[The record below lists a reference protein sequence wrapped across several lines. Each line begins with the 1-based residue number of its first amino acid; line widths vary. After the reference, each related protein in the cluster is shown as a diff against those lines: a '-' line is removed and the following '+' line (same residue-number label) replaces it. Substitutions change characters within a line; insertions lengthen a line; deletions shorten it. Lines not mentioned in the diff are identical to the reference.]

1 MIRGPARLVALSALM
16 LFVEL
21 VLIRWPAERNIYL
34 RYFTNLVLLASFLGV
49 GIGFIRGR
57 GRRDGF
63 AVAPA
68 ALALLAVF
76 VVLFPVQQGR
86 GADAPVLTGLAGTP
100 ALPIWLSLPLLFAGV
115 AVAMALIAEGVART
129 FAGFEA
135 LRAYRL
141 DILGSLAGIVAFS
154 LLALVGA
161 RPIVWVVI
169 ACSGFAVLERPF
181 RPQQL

>member
-1 MIRGPARLVALSALM
+1 MGARAVRLARPSRLARRRDRVARLRPAVIRGPARLVVLSALM

-76 VVLFPVQQGR
+76 VMLFPVQQGR
-86 GADAPVLTGLAGTP
+86 GADAPALTGLAGWRAP
-100 ALPIWLSLPLLFAGV
+100 PRWVSPSPGV
-115 AVAMALIAEGVART
+115 AGG
-129 FAGFEA
+129 AGSA
-135 LRAYRL
+135 A
-141 DILGSLAGIVAFS
+141 
-154 LLALVGA
+154 
-161 RPIVWVVI
+161 
-169 ACSGFAVLERPF
+169 
-181 RPQQL
+181 